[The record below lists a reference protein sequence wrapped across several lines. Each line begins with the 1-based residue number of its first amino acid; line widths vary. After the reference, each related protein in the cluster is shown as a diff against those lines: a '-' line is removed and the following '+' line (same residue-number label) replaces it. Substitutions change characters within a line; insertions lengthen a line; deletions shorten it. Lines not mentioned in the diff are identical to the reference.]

1 MIQPAGL
8 FIGEMRRETVEDK
21 LVIGIEETDFFI
33 IEKRLIDTVHINI
46 LRSLDT
52 GTTRRIKNM
61 TIGIRRS
68 LSAVMT

>member
-1 MIQPAGL
+1 M
-8 FIGEMRRETVEDK
+8 V
-21 LVIGIEETDFFI
+21 VIAAVDADEASSD
-33 IEKRLIDTVHINI
+33 NI